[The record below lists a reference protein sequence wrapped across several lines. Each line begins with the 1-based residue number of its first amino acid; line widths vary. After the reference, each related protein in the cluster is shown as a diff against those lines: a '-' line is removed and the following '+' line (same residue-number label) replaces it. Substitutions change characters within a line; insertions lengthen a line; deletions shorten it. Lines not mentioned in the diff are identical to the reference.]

1 MRRVISVYLPF
12 WPIEARRKRMK
23 PSSAPDRPFAIAGQE
38 GQKQVIVAADPQ
50 LLHDGIKVGMS
61 LTHARTILPQIA
73 TLPAEPR
80 EDAKALERL
89 AAGCLRFSPLVSPSA
104 PDSLW
109 IDATGVAHLFGG
121 EHAMLTTIAK
131 LLRRSGL
138 KSKVAIAGTPG
149 AAWALSHYGSKQI
162 RVSEHLDDLDELPVS
177 ALRLGSSVA
186 YSLWRV
192 GIKTIGDLKKIPRT
206 TLPLR
211 FGRDVVLRLDQAL
224 GRAPESI
231 DAMLPPQAR
240 RHRLTFVEPIST
252 PEDLLR
258 VTERLTADVC
268 AGLDARQEGVRKLD
282 LVFERVDGT
291 IQVIRIGTARATRAP
306 KHLVKLLAGHFE
318 TVDPGFGIEAAALT
332 AWRVTPLF
340 PSQTHAGGA
349 QESSDVA
356 AMVDALAN
364 RMGTKSVYRMAH
376 VATHIPE
383 RAVQAIV
390 PMNTAARANP
400 DGWPATLP
408 RPIHLFSPP
417 ELIEVMALLPDHPPR
432 RFKWRGRMRFVRTA
446 DGPER
451 IFGEW
456 WQKPG
461 EVPEARDYFRLED
474 EEGER
479 YWVFNRHQGRPEL
492 DQLWYL
498 HGLFA

>member
-1 MRRVISVYLPF
+1 MRIFV
-12 WPIEARRKRMK
+12 
-23 PSSAPDRPFAIAGQE
+23 PSGAPDRPFAIIGQE

-61 LTHARTILPQIA
+61 LTHARTILPHIA
-73 TLPAEPR
+73 TLPAEPL

-89 AAGCLRFSPLVSPSA
+89 AAGCLRFSPLVSTCGV
-104 PDSLW
+104 DSLW

-121 EHAMLTTIAK
+121 EQVMLTTIAK

-138 KSKVAIAGTPG
+138 RGKVAMADAPG
-149 AAWALSHYGSKQI
+149 AAWALSHYSNKQI
-162 RVSEHLDDLDELPVS
+162 AISGNADDLDGLPVS
-177 ALRLGSSVA
+177 ALRLASSVA

-192 GIKTIGDLKKIPRT
+192 GIKTIGDLRKIPRS

-211 FGRDVVLRLDQAL
+211 FGKDVMRRLDQAL
-224 GRAPESI
+224 GCAPESI
-231 DAMLPPQAR
+231 DAILPPQAR
-240 RHRLTFVEPIST
+240 RQRLPFVEPIST

-258 VTERLTADVC
+258 VTERLAADLC
-268 AGLDARQEGVRKLD
+268 TDLEARQEGVRKLD

-291 IQVIRIGTARATRAP
+291 IQAIRIGTARATRAP
-306 KHLVKLLAGHFE
+306 KHLVKLLAEHFD
-318 TVDPGFGIEAAALT
+318 TVDPGFGIEAASLT
-332 AWRVTPLF
+332 AWRVAPLF
-340 PSQTHAGGA
+340 PSQTEAGGA
-349 QESSDVA
+349 AEDTSDVA
-356 AMVDALAN
+356 AMIDTLAN
-364 RMGTKSVYRMAH
+364 RMGTKRIYRMAH

-383 RAVQAIV
+383 RAVQAV
-390 PMNTAARANP
+390 APMNTAAPASP

-417 ELIEVMALLPDHPPR
+417 ELIEVLALLPDHPPK
-432 RFKWRGRMRFVRTA
+432 RFLWRGRMRHVRAA

-479 YWVFNRHQGRPEL
+479 YWVFNKHQGRPEQG
-492 DQLWYL
+492 QLWYL